1 MELGLFYS
9 LKIHYNL
16 KVDNES
22 HLGLRITLEGTNERL
37 DIGSRGEVSEG
48 SLPDV
53 QRGQTVE
60 AKERNFRLTAKG
72 TGGVSVTFLFVGMQD
87 YVRERGLFQLSV

>member
-22 HLGLRITLEGTNERL
+22 HLGLRITLVGTNERL
-37 DIGSRGEVSEG
+37 EIRSRGEVSEG

-53 QRGQTVE
+53 QRGQTE
-60 AKERNFRLTAKG
+60 RPDHRSTWWKGKEL
-72 TGGVSVTFLFVGMQD
+72 
-87 YVRERGLFQLSV
+87 